1 MPTSHLFHTRV
12 SVVLVLLGWSLL
24 AGQAS
29 QGSTGFHVSPSG
41 KDQWSG
47 RLASRNVDSS
57 DGPFATLSRAR
68 DAIRQLKKSSG
79 LPEGGVTVW
88 IAPGMYSLEQG
99 FELTAEDSGASGKP
113 IVYRAAEGQVRVTG
127 GKIVTGWRKIED
139 AAILARLD
147 PAARGNVLQADLKS
161 QGIVNYGTLR
171 SRGFGRATG
180 PAALEL
186 FLKDKP
192 MTLARWPNADFVK
205 IAGYVEP
212 VGDDHGGTM
221 GKLTAGF
228 YYEGDRPAR
237 WANTDDLWIHGYWAY
252 DWANSY
258 EHVAGLDRSRRLIKT
273 DPPHGNYGFRQ
284 GQRFY
289 FLNILEELDEP
300 GEWYLDRQTGIL
312 YFWPPMP
319 LGDGDVTVSLAES
332 ALSRMNN
339 ASHVQIRGLTLEGG
353 RADAVRITGG
363 SGNLIADCTIRDM
376 GNSGVTV
383 DGGTNHG
390 VVNCVIYETGDG
402 GIALSGGDRKT
413 LTPSNHYA
421 RNNHIHHIARW
432 SRCYAPAISMAG
444 VGIRASNNL
453 IHDHPHCAIL
463 FGGNEHTIELNE
475 IHHVCLETGDVG
487 AIYTGRDYTFRGNV
501 IRHNFIHHTGG
512 IGMGSMGIYM
522 DDCVSGTRIYG
533 NVLWKLHRA
542 VFLGGGRD
550 FKVENNIFV
559 DCDPAVELDGRGL
572 STAPV
577 WHDMVY
583 KTMKERLEEVNWRQ
597 PPYATRYPEL
607 ADLEPYYAKDDG
619 VPPGKNLVARNI
631 CVGSQLLKITWGA
644 KEGMA
649 ESKDNLVDGD
659 PLFTDAAKGNFQ
671 LKPNSPAY
679 ELGFQPVPFERIGRQ
694 SASQDPPDRG
704 FRIRG
709 TLPWHN
715 FLSGPTAWNK
725 DDYERYL
732 DGMRDLKLNFIGF
745 HCYTGGAER
754 YAPYVEP
761 MIRMEY
767 RDVVPAASFDTSLTA
782 RWGYRPL
789 AVSDFAGG
797 TASKFARQAGARAF
811 GADCAILA
819 KDNEDRY
826 RRAQELMRQVL
837 EMAHARGIQMALG
850 FEFGIHPPEFASI
863 VPPDSWIR
871 GAMLPDPTHP
881 ASIEILQTTID
892 DILRAYPGID
902 WIWLWLH
909 EHTMYVQAA
918 TLSGDFR
925 KLYDQDSHFFD
936 SAGQEDAQFTGVWSL
951 AYLRA
956 AYAYIRRRAPVGAN
970 NHSPVRIAIGGW
982 GGGVQL
988 PAILQGLDEALP
1000 KDIVFTCLN
1009 PNQGWAP
1016 QPDFMAQIAKNRQV
1030 WAIPWLEGDRQLW
1043 HLQPRV
1049 KLLRDH
1055 VKLAHDQNLA
1065 GVVAIHW
1072 RTQETRLNLDTFA
1085 RFAAEPTAETTV
1097 EAIYRED
1104 CMKQFGEE
1112 AGRKLA
1118 PVLAQM
1124 DAERWLDPPAS
1135 EEYFPYHPRWGRIDA
1150 KLRQRLSD
1158 AIELAEKL
1166 RADTKSTE
1174 HQANLAWLS
1183 SHLRFAL
1190 LLDEVGRRIE
1200 PAYELKNR
1208 WLAGKL
1214 GRGSLAQEIKRAKA
1228 DLDIAPIQELL
1239 ETYAANARSR
1249 GELGVLS
1256 SLNQKLWLQYC
1267 ELVKF
1272 LAAAEAEAK

>member
-1 MPTSHLFHTRV
+1 
-12 SVVLVLLGWSLL
+12 
-24 AGQAS
+24 
-29 QGSTGFHVSPSG
+29 
-41 KDQWSG
+41 
-47 RLASRNVDSS
+47 
-57 DGPFATLSRAR
+57 
-68 DAIRQLKKSSG
+68 LKKTSG

-99 FELTAEDSGASGKP
+99 LELTAEDSGAIDKP
-113 IVYRAAEGQVRVTG
+113 IVYRAASDGEVRVTG
-127 GKIVTGWRKIED
+127 GRFVAGWQKVTD
-139 AAILARLD
+139 PAVLARFQ
-147 PAARGNVLQADLKS
+147 PSAKGNVLQANLKA
-161 QGIVNYGTLR
+161 QGMANYGIFR
-171 SRGFGRATG
+171 SRGFGRATV

-186 FLKDKP
+186 FFKDQP
-192 MTLARWPNADFVK
+192 MTLARWPNNGFEK
-205 IAGYVEP
+205 IAGSPDAVRDE
-212 VGDDHGGTM
+212 HGGTL
-221 GKLTAGF
+221 GKLPAGF
-228 YYEGDRPAR
+228 NYQGDRPQR
-237 WANTDDLWIHGYWAY
+237 WGDTDDIWIHGYWAY

-258 EHVAGLDRSRRLIKT
+258 EHIAGIDKQKRLIKT
-273 DPPHGNYGFRQ
+273 SPPHGNYGFRK

-300 GEWYLDRQTGIL
+300 GEWYLDRKTGIL
-312 YFWPPMP
+312 YFWPPAP
-319 LGDGDVTVSLAES
+319 LGDGDVTISLAES
-332 ALSRMNN
+332 PLIRMNN
-339 ASHVQIRGLTLEGG
+339 AFHIQIRRLTLEGG
-353 RADAVRITGG
+353 RADGVQITGG
-363 SGNLIADCTIRDM
+363 SDNLVADCTIRDM

-383 DGGTNHG
+383 NGGTSHG

-402 GIALSGGDRKT
+402 GISLTGGDRKT
-413 LTPSNHYA
+413 LARANHYA

-432 SRCYAPAISMAG
+432 SRCYAPAISMTG
-444 VGIRASNNL
+444 VGIQASNNL

-463 FGGNEHTIELNE
+463 FWGNEHLIELNE

-487 AIYTGRDYTFRGNV
+487 AIYTGRDYTFRGNI

-512 IGMGSMGIYM
+512 VGMGSMGIYM
-522 DDCVSGTRIYG
+522 DDCVSGTHIYG

-572 STAPV
+572 STSPV

-583 KTMKERLEEVNWRQ
+583 KTMKQRLEEVNWRR
-597 PPYATRYPEL
+597 PPYSTRYPEL

-649 ESKDNLVDGD
+649 ESKDNLVNTDPHFADAVKGD
-659 PLFTDAAKGNFQ
+659 FRLRPD
-671 LKPNSPAY
+671 SPAY
-679 ELGFQPVPFERIGRQ
+679 KLGFQPIPFEKIGRQ
-694 SASQDPPDRG
+694 PVSQNPSDGG
-704 FRIRG
+704 FKIRG

-715 FLSGPTAWNK
+715 FLLGPTAWNK

-732 DGMRDLKLNFIGF
+732 DRMRDLKLNFVGF

-761 MIRMEY
+761 MIRIEY
-767 RDVVPAASFDTSLTA
+767 RNVVPTASFDTSLTA

-789 AVSDFAGG
+789 AVGDFAFG
-797 TASKFARQAGARAF
+797 TSSKFALPAGARGF

-819 KDNEDRY
+819 RDNEDRY

-881 ASIEILQTTID
+881 ASLEILQATID
-892 DILRAYPGID
+892 NILRAYPGLD

-918 TLSGDFR
+918 KLSGDFR
-925 KLYDQDSHFFD
+925 KVYEQDSHFFD
-936 SAGQEDAQFTGVWSL
+936 SVGQEDAKFTGVWSL

-956 AYAYIRRRAPVGAN
+956 AYAHIRQRAPQVK
-970 NHSPVRIAIGGW
+970 IAIGGW

-988 PAILQGLDEALP
+988 PAILQGLDKALP
-1000 KDIVFTCLN
+1000 RDVVFTCLN

-1016 QPDFMAQIAKNRQV
+1016 QPDFMARIAKNREI

-1055 VKLAHDQNLA
+1055 VKLAESQKLA

-1085 RFAAEPTAETTV
+1085 RFAAEPTSETTV
-1097 EAIYRED
+1097 EVIYQED
-1104 CMKQFGEE
+1104 CVQQFDAE
-1112 AGRKLA
+1112 ASRKLA
-1118 PVLAQM
+1118 PILAQM
-1124 DAERWLDPPAS
+1124 DTERWLDPPNS
-1135 EEYFPYHPRWGRIDA
+1135 EEYFPYHPRWGRVDT

-1158 AIELAEKL
+1158 VIELTETLKEQAK
-1166 RADTKSTE
+1166 ADQHK
-1174 HQANLAWLS
+1174 ANLAWLNS
-1183 SHLRFAL
+1183 NLRFTL
-1190 LLDEVGRRIE
+1190 LLDEVGRKLE

-1208 WLAGKL
+1208 WLAGKV
-1214 GRGSLAQEIKRAKA
+1214 GRASLAQEMNQAKA
-1228 DLDIAPIQELL
+1228 DLDAAPMEDLFR
-1239 ETYAANARSR
+1239 TYAGAVRSR

-1256 SLNQKLWLQYC
+1256 SLNQKLWLQYR
-1267 ELVKF
+1267 ELKEF
-1272 LAAAEAEAK
+1272 LASVEVKPQ